1 MSASA
6 TATAPAPAEAGG
18 GGGGAAGEKQRSSS
32 SGSLNVEGIDL
43 LEKCGVCRERLRSER
58 DPRLLPCL
66 HTVCKECIK
75 VEPASGGNNKDGQVV
90 DCPVCKHQCY
100 LKDIVE
106 NYFLRDGGTEALGD
120 ARDANQ
126 CCTSC
131 EDNAPATSFC
141 VECQEPL
148 CETCVEAHQR
158 VKYTKDHTVRS
169 TGSSKSQEREKTV
182 YCSVHKHEPLV
193 LFCDTCD
200 TLTCR
205 DCQLNAH
212 KDHQYQFLEDA
223 VKNQRKMLA
232 SLVKRLGDKNA
243 NLQKSTK
250 EVRTSIRQV
259 ADVQKR
265 VQVDVKMSILQIM
278 KELNKRARVLVND
291 AQKVTEGQ
299 QEKLERQHWAMTKL
313 QRHQEHILRFA
324 NWALESDNNTALLL
338 SKKLIYFQLHRAL
351 KMIVDPVEP
360 HGDMK
365 FQWDLNTWIKSAET
379 FGQIV
384 SERSGLPVTPN
395 AQTPQQ
401 RANAASGGVAVRQ
414 GSVPPSQGVQQM
426 SLQTS
431 IMNKGA
437 LLQPVL
443 PSNSQRQAIPDCYIN
458 DASASSAGQPMD
470 IGDGFGVE
478 GSYSGEV
485 SGIKRPRGQDGET
498 GLVRKVPRVSL
509 ERLDVDLTSD
519 NQPPVFKVFPGSSR
533 EDYNLIVIEQGGQQ
547 AAATQQPGLP
557 TAGAAVKEE
566 QMEAA
571 IEHPA
576 SVADSKDT
584 KPVLL
589 PQDALLPEGSAAPR
603 LISPS
608 GSTSSAMEMQ
618 SVHSHDGT
626 ANGEEAA
633 CCRICLKAGAVV
645 MCDDCKKCYHL
656 DCHLPALQEIPG
668 QEWKCLLCEDPATA
682 IEADGTD
689 LTPIFIDGEPKTL
702 SDADQKRCERVLL
715 ELLCSEPCRPLHRLS
730 NATEGQNTIDL
741 TLIRAKLQRKLS
753 PPYGSPDEFADDV
766 WKMFRQFNKL
776 TEDKEDVQS
785 IIVLQRF
792 FEAKLNAAFGD
803 RKFSALREPINVD
816 EPLKETALPPR
827 VSPITDPA
835 AHCGPPLSKC
845 LTLSKNF
852 KSENNSEKKSI
863 DDTENKPSTTASSL
877 KGTVKTKC
885 VDTPVGATETKK
897 RKSNFVRHY
906 NKDYLKFGFT
916 VAPGSEQSPRPLCVV
931 CSGILSNDAM
941 KPSKLAR
948 HLRSKHSDLID
959 KPLEFFERL
968 HNQMKIQK
976 TQMKKM
982 TTSDKSLLQASYLVA
997 LRILKTKKPFTIGQ
1011 ELLKPCILNVT
1022 REILGP
1028 QAAEKLEAIPLSD
1041 NTIQRRI
1048 VDMASDI
1055 EEQIVEGIKKS
1066 KFFAIQLDESTEVN
1080 NHAILICFVRYTE
1093 EENFREELLCCL
1105 ELPGRTTSSEIFNA
1119 LNEYFQ
1125 VQGLDWGKCIGVCTD
1140 GAASRNGHQSGVVA
1154 KIKEVAHPE
1163 MLSTH
1168 CVIHRHH
1175 LVAKKL
1181 SPELNTVMNDVVK
1194 IINEIRSRA
1203 LNSRL
1208 FTTLYESMD
1217 SQHQHLLLYTEVKWL
1232 SRGRVLS
1239 CLFELREEVKL
1250 FLRERNS
1257 ALVEPLLDE
1266 EWMAKLAYMADIFSL
1281 FNELNI
1287 SLQGAC
1293 TNIFILRNKV
1303 DVLKNKLVLWDSRV
1317 QEENI
1322 AMFPHLQDFLSVADV
1337 NRKLIFNIISQHLK
1351 ALVQN
1356 LNQYYPENEDP
1367 RKGNLWINNPF
1378 MEDVN
1383 SCALNL
1389 HEKQKLIELSSDVT
1403 LVSKHKMQSLSQFW
1417 VSLEKEYPSL
1427 SYRAI
1432 KLLIL
1437 FSTTYLCEKSFSALL
1452 LIKTKQRNRMAV
1464 NAVLRL
1470 SETTLQPRLS
1480 SILEKK
1486 QQQISH

>member
-1 MSASA
+1 MEDYWKAR
-6 TATAPAPAEAGG
+6 
-18 GGGGAAGEKQRSSS
+18 Q
-32 SGSLNVEGIDL
+32 
-43 LEKCGVCRERLRSER
+43 
-58 DPRLLPCL
+58 
-66 HTVCKECIK
+66 
-75 VEPASGGNNKDGQVV
+75 NKGRNQTKLKVV

-835 AHCGPPLSKC
+835 AAHCGPPLSKC

-852 KSENNSEKKSI
+852 KR
-863 DDTENKPSTTASSL
+863 PSMD
-877 KGTVKTKC
+877 K
-885 VDTPVGATETKK
+885 TKK
-897 RKSNFVRHY
+897 RKISEENRMFNGTWV
-906 NKDYLKFGFT
+906 DSFAFT
-916 VAPGSEQSPRPLCVV
+916 ADETGLPV
-931 CSGILSNDAM
+931 CLICGE
-941 KPSKLAR
+941 KLANNKKSNVAR
-948 HLRSKHSDLID
+948 HFQNKHTAFAEKYPDGDERKKAISELMQKADLSKNHFKKCIKPANSTTYATFVAAQEID
-959 KPLEFFERL
+959 R
-968 HNQMKIQK
+968 HG
-976 TQMKKM
+976 
-982 TTSDKSLLQASYLVA
+982 
-997 LRILKTKKPFTIGQ
+997 KPFTDGDFIKESFIKISEHLFLDFKNKSEIVQ
-1011 ELLKPCILNVT
+1011 KIRDMPLSAKTVKDRTIQMAENIT
-1022 REILGP
+1022 RQQIKDINSAVVYSIACDESKDKGDIEHIALFCRYVNSDGP
-1028 QAAEKLEAIPLSD
+1028 QEEMIELIPLKGQTQGEDICEAVLDYLSTKEI
-1041 NTIQRRI
+1041 NTTHL
-1048 VDMASDI
+1048 VSVA
-1055 EEQIVEGIKKS
+1055 
-1066 KFFAIQLDESTEVN
+1066 
-1080 NHAILICFVRYTE
+1080 
-1093 EENFREELLCCL
+1093 
-1105 ELPGRTTSSEIFNA
+1105 
-1119 LNEYFQ
+1119 
-1125 VQGLDWGKCIGVCTD
+1125 TD
-1140 GAASRNGHQSGVVA
+1140 GAPSMTAQKGFVALLQESLGRKLLTFHCILHQEA
-1154 KIKEVAHPE
+1154 LCAQTFPPE
-1163 MLSTH
+1163 CT
-1168 CVIHRHH
+1168 
-1175 LVAKKL
+1175 
-1181 SPELNTVMNDVVK
+1181 EVMNVVIQIVNK
-1194 IINEIRSRA
+1194 IMATSLNHCQFRS
-1203 LNSRL
+1203 LL
-1208 FTTLYESMD
+1208 DEVD
-1217 SQHQHLLLYTEVKWL
+1217 STYSDLLLHNKVQWL
-1232 SRGRVLS
+1232 SRGQVLKRLAA
-1239 CLFELREEVKL
+1239 CLEEVKTYL
-1250 FLRERNS
+1250 GNKGLTFPELERPEWLEKLHFMVDMTAHLNALNTTLQGKGGTALHMLEEVLAFERKLTVFARDLQRGTLSHFPSLREFKQAHNMINS
-1257 ALVEPLLDE
+1257 EYLQSAITAMQTSFGKRFCDFREEKNTLSFPVTPLTIDPSLLNMTAFAGVSQPDLE
-1266 EWMAKLAYMADIFSL
+1266 MELADIADKDIWVSKF
-1281 FNELNI
+1281 
-1287 SLQGAC
+1287 
-1293 TNIFILRNKV
+1293 K
-1303 DVLKNKLVLWDSRV
+1303 
-1317 QEENI
+1317 
-1322 AMFPHLQDFLSVADV
+1322 HLTA
-1337 NRKLIFNIISQHLK
+1337 
-1351 ALVQN
+1351 N
-1356 LNQYYPENEDP
+1356 L
-1367 RKGNLWINNPF
+1367 
-1378 MEDVN
+1378 EDVARQKAILAQN
-1383 SCALNL
+1383 HQWNDIENL
-1389 HEKQKLIELSSDVT
+1389 PKPDRLVFETWNAIPDTYMNMKKYAFGVLSIFGS
-1403 LVSKHKMQSLSQFW
+1403 
-1417 VSLEKEYPSL
+1417 
-1427 SYRAI
+1427 
-1432 KLLIL
+1432 
-1437 FSTTYLCEKSFSALL
+1437 TYLCEQVFSNMKYIKNKHRSCLTDDGLQSCVKMKVTSYSPDVQMLCTEVQEQKS
-1452 LIKTKQRNRMAV
+1452 
-1464 NAVLRL
+1464 
-1470 SETTLQPRLS
+1470 
-1480 SILEKK
+1480 
-1486 QQQISH
+1486 H

>member
-1 MSASA
+1 MSAS
-6 TATAPAPAEAGG
+6 ATAPAPAEATG
-18 GGGGAAGEKQRSSS
+18 GGGGAAGDKQHSSS
-32 SGSLNVEGIDL
+32 SSATATTASASATATTPVNVEGIDL
-43 LEKCGVCRERLRSER
+43 LEKCAVCREQLRSER

-66 HTVCKECIK
+66 HTVCRECIK
-75 VEPASGGNNKDGQVV
+75 VEPAPAGNNKDGQVV

-106 NYFLRDGGTEALGD
+106 NYFLRDGGTESFGD

-169 TGSSKSQEREKTV
+169 TGATKSQEREKTV

-232 SLVKRLGDKNA
+232 SLVKRLGEKNA

-265 VQVDVKMSILQIM
+265 VQVDVKMSVLQIM

-365 FQWDLNTWIKSAET
+365 FQWDLNAWIKSAET

-384 SERSGLPVTPN
+384 SERSGLPVTANSQP
-395 AQTPQQ
+395 PQQ
-401 RANAASGGVAVRQ
+401 RANANSTSAGGVAVRQ

-478 GSYSGEV
+478 GSYSGEM
-485 SGIKRPRGQDGET
+485 SGMKRSRGQDGEGT
-498 GLVRKVPRVSL
+498 LRKVPRVSL

-519 NQPPVFKVFPGSSR
+519 NQPPIFKVMQRPTT
-533 EDYNLIVIEQGGQQ
+533 EDYNIYVIEQGGQPGGL
-547 AAATQQPGLP
+547 QPGGLP
-557 TAGAAVKEE
+557 PAVKEE

-571 IEHPA
+571 IEHPLLA
-576 SVADSKDT
+576 ADTKDT
-584 KPVLL
+584 KPVL
-589 PQDALLPEGSAAPR
+589 PQDALLPEGSSAPR

-633 CCRICLKAGAVV
+633 FCRICLKAGAVV
-645 MCDDCKKCYHL
+645 MCDGCKKCYHL
-656 DCHLPALQEIPG
+656 DCHLPALQDIPG
-668 QEWKCLLCEDPATA
+668 RDWKCLLCEDPIVA
-682 IEADGTD
+682 IEEDGTD

-702 SDADQKRCERVLL
+702 SVADQKRCERVLL
-715 ELLCSEPCRPLHRLS
+715 ELLCFEPCRPLHRLS

-753 PPYGSPDEFADDV
+753 PPYTSPDEFADDV
-766 WKMFRQFNKL
+766 WKMVRQFNTL

-792 FEAKLNAAFGD
+792 FEAKLSAAFGD

-816 EPLKETALPPR
+816 EPQKESTLPPR
-827 VSPITDPA
+827 GSLLTDLGEA
-835 AHCGPPLSKC
+835 
-845 LTLSKNF
+845 
-852 KSENNSEKKSI
+852 
-863 DDTENKPSTTASSL
+863 
-877 KGTVKTKC
+877 
-885 VDTPVGATETKK
+885 
-897 RKSNFVRHY
+897 
-906 NKDYLKFGFT
+906 
-916 VAPGSEQSPRPLCVV
+916 
-931 CSGILSNDAM
+931 
-941 KPSKLAR
+941 
-948 HLRSKHSDLID
+948 
-959 KPLEFFERL
+959 
-968 HNQMKIQK
+968 
-976 TQMKKM
+976 
-982 TTSDKSLLQASYLVA
+982 TTS
-997 LRILKTKKPFTIGQ
+997 KPEGSGGD
-1011 ELLKPCILNVT
+1011 E
-1022 REILGP
+1022 GM
-1028 QAAEKLEAIPLSD
+1028 AA
-1041 NTIQRRI
+1041 
-1048 VDMASDI
+1048 
-1055 EEQIVEGIKKS
+1055 
-1066 KFFAIQLDESTEVN
+1066 
-1080 NHAILICFVRYTE
+1080 
-1093 EENFREELLCCL
+1093 
-1105 ELPGRTTSSEIFNA
+1105 
-1119 LNEYFQ
+1119 
-1125 VQGLDWGKCIGVCTD
+1125 
-1140 GAASRNGHQSGVVA
+1140 
-1154 KIKEVAHPE
+1154 
-1163 MLSTH
+1163 
-1168 CVIHRHH
+1168 
-1175 LVAKKL
+1175 
-1181 SPELNTVMNDVVK
+1181 
-1194 IINEIRSRA
+1194 
-1203 LNSRL
+1203 
-1208 FTTLYESMD
+1208 
-1217 SQHQHLLLYTEVKWL
+1217 
-1232 SRGRVLS
+1232 
-1239 CLFELREEVKL
+1239 
-1250 FLRERNS
+1250 
-1257 ALVEPLLDE
+1257 
-1266 EWMAKLAYMADIFSL
+1266 
-1281 FNELNI
+1281 
-1287 SLQGAC
+1287 
-1293 TNIFILRNKV
+1293 
-1303 DVLKNKLVLWDSRV
+1303 
-1317 QEENI
+1317 
-1322 AMFPHLQDFLSVADV
+1322 
-1337 NRKLIFNIISQHLK
+1337 
-1351 ALVQN
+1351 
-1356 LNQYYPENEDP
+1356 
-1367 RKGNLWINNPF
+1367 
-1378 MEDVN
+1378 
-1383 SCALNL
+1383 
-1389 HEKQKLIELSSDVT
+1389 
-1403 LVSKHKMQSLSQFW
+1403 
-1417 VSLEKEYPSL
+1417 
-1427 SYRAI
+1427 
-1432 KLLIL
+1432 
-1437 FSTTYLCEKSFSALL
+1437 
-1452 LIKTKQRNRMAV
+1452 
-1464 NAVLRL
+1464 
-1470 SETTLQPRLS
+1470 
-1480 SILEKK
+1480 
-1486 QQQISH
+1486 

>member
-1 MSASA
+1 MSASG
-6 TATAPAPAEAGG
+6 TATVSAPAEAGG
-18 GGGGAAGEKQRSSS
+18 GGAAGDKQRSSS
-32 SGSLNVEGIDL
+32 APLNVEGIDL

-75 VEPASGGNNKDGQVV
+75 VEPVSGGNNKDGQVV

-106 NYFLRDGGTEALGD
+106 NYFLRDDDKEALGD

-169 TGSSKSQEREKTV
+169 TGSSKSQAREKTI

-212 KDHQYQFLEDA
+212 KDHQYQFLDDA

-278 KELNKRARVLVND
+278 KELNKRAKVLVSD

-365 FQWDLNTWIKSAET
+365 FQWDLNAWIKSAET

-384 SERSGLPVTPN
+384 SERSGLPVTAN

-401 RANAASGGVAVRQ
+401 RSNAASAAAGVAVRQ

-470 IGDGFGVE
+470 LGDGFGVE
-478 GSYSGEV
+478 GSYSGEM
-485 SGIKRPRGQDGET
+485 SGMKRTRVQDGET

-519 NQPPVFKVFPGSSR
+519 NQPPVFKVFPGNSR
-533 EDYNLIVIEQGGQQ
+533 EDYNLIVIEQGGQPS
-547 AAATQQPGLP
+547 ATQQ
-557 TAGAAVKEE
+557 AGATVKEE

-576 SVADSKDT
+576 SALDTKDT
-584 KPVLL
+584 KPVILA
-589 PQDALLPEGSAAPR
+589 QDALLPEGSVAPR

-626 ANGEEAA
+626 ANGEENA

-645 MCDDCKKCYHL
+645 MCDSCKKCYHL

-668 QEWKCLLCEDPATA
+668 QDWKCLLCADPIIATG
-682 IEADGTD
+682 EDGTD
-689 LTPIFIDGEPKTL
+689 LAAIYKDGEPKML
-702 SDADQKRCERVLL
+702 SNVDQKRCERVLL

-730 NATEGQNTIDL
+730 NAPEGQNTIDL

-753 PPYGSPDEFADDV
+753 PPYASPDEFADDV

-792 FEAKLNAAFGD
+792 FETKLSAAFGD
-803 RKFSALREPINVD
+803 RKFSALREPINID
-816 EPLKETALPPR
+816 EPQKENTIASHI
-827 VSPITDPA
+827 SPVTDPGEA
-835 AHCGPPLSKC
+835 MSSKA
-845 LTLSKNF
+845 
-852 KSENNSEKKSI
+852 
-863 DDTENKPSTTASSL
+863 DSS
-877 KGTVKTKC
+877 
-885 VDTPVGATETKK
+885 
-897 RKSNFVRHY
+897 
-906 NKDYLKFGFT
+906 
-916 VAPGSEQSPRPLCVV
+916 
-931 CSGILSNDAM
+931 SGDEGM
-941 KPSKLAR
+941 
-948 HLRSKHSDLID
+948 
-959 KPLEFFERL
+959 
-968 HNQMKIQK
+968 
-976 TQMKKM
+976 
-982 TTSDKSLLQASYLVA
+982 
-997 LRILKTKKPFTIGQ
+997 
-1011 ELLKPCILNVT
+1011 
-1022 REILGP
+1022 
-1028 QAAEKLEAIPLSD
+1028 AI
-1041 NTIQRRI
+1041 
-1048 VDMASDI
+1048 
-1055 EEQIVEGIKKS
+1055 
-1066 KFFAIQLDESTEVN
+1066 
-1080 NHAILICFVRYTE
+1080 
-1093 EENFREELLCCL
+1093 
-1105 ELPGRTTSSEIFNA
+1105 
-1119 LNEYFQ
+1119 
-1125 VQGLDWGKCIGVCTD
+1125 
-1140 GAASRNGHQSGVVA
+1140 
-1154 KIKEVAHPE
+1154 
-1163 MLSTH
+1163 
-1168 CVIHRHH
+1168 
-1175 LVAKKL
+1175 
-1181 SPELNTVMNDVVK
+1181 
-1194 IINEIRSRA
+1194 
-1203 LNSRL
+1203 
-1208 FTTLYESMD
+1208 
-1217 SQHQHLLLYTEVKWL
+1217 
-1232 SRGRVLS
+1232 
-1239 CLFELREEVKL
+1239 
-1250 FLRERNS
+1250 
-1257 ALVEPLLDE
+1257 
-1266 EWMAKLAYMADIFSL
+1266 
-1281 FNELNI
+1281 
-1287 SLQGAC
+1287 
-1293 TNIFILRNKV
+1293 
-1303 DVLKNKLVLWDSRV
+1303 
-1317 QEENI
+1317 
-1322 AMFPHLQDFLSVADV
+1322 
-1337 NRKLIFNIISQHLK
+1337 
-1351 ALVQN
+1351 
-1356 LNQYYPENEDP
+1356 
-1367 RKGNLWINNPF
+1367 
-1378 MEDVN
+1378 
-1383 SCALNL
+1383 
-1389 HEKQKLIELSSDVT
+1389 
-1403 LVSKHKMQSLSQFW
+1403 
-1417 VSLEKEYPSL
+1417 
-1427 SYRAI
+1427 
-1432 KLLIL
+1432 
-1437 FSTTYLCEKSFSALL
+1437 
-1452 LIKTKQRNRMAV
+1452 
-1464 NAVLRL
+1464 
-1470 SETTLQPRLS
+1470 
-1480 SILEKK
+1480 
-1486 QQQISH
+1486 